1 MRESDSFDD
10 DEDHWGTVDQ
20 ADDDLPAP
28 KYDCA
33 WWFFSRL
40 CLILLVVLFV
50 VWSGVL
56 RYG

>member
-1 MRESDSFDD
+1 VRESDSFDD
-10 DEDHWGTVDQ
+10 DSDHWGIVGEL
-20 ADDDLPAP
+20 DDDTEHQG
-28 KYDCA
+28 YDCA

-40 CLILLVVLFV
+40 ALILLVVLFI